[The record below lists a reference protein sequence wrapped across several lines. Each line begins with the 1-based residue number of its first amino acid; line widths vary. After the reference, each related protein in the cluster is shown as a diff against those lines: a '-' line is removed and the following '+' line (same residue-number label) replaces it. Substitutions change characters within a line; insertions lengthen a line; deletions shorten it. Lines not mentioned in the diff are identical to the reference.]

1 MEGIT
6 IRDRLFTGK
15 KDVPWD
21 EVEKYLKRYIGKTI
35 VVESTGDAIRIPKD
49 FPDEYA
55 GSQYTK
61 KLRGAAAK
69 AKANIIPDLEQLIK
83 RATNRRHVENK
94 DPKHSLDASGGWHRF
109 DVSFGIQVR
118 GENEVQLRENIY
130 RGTLVVRINDQGNDL
145 YDIVTIKKEASKPLE
160 P

>member
-1 MEGIT
+1 MHERGLAEMEGIT

-21 EVEKYLKRYIGKTI
+21 EVEKYQKRYIGKTI

-69 AKANIIPDLEQLIK
+69 AKAKMRSSSE
-83 RATNRRHVENK
+83 RTYTGER
-94 DPKHSLDASGGWHRF
+94 SLYESM
-109 DVSFGIQVR
+109 I
-118 GENEVQLRENIY
+118 
-130 RGTLVVRINDQGNDL
+130 RGTIYMTSL
-145 YDIVTIKKEASKPLE
+145 T
-160 P
+160 